1 MYPIV
6 SLDAPGRQLSIDG
19 RGLDLTTVEFEILAR
34 LVQSAGTIVRRERLV
49 TEVFERQLNPED
61 RSLDVHISRLRK
73 KLAPHGSLIVTIRGA
88 GHLLRA
94 PASPVSRVPAQVA
107 SLPAIEA

>member
-1 MYPIV
+1 VHSIV
-6 SLDAPGRQLSIDG
+6 SLDLPGRQLSING
-19 RGLDLTTVEFEILAR
+19 RSLDLTTVEFEILAR
-34 LVQSAGTIVRRERLV
+34 LVQSAGSIVLRERLV
-49 TEVFERQLNPED
+49 TEVFARELNPED

-94 PASPVSRVPAQVA
+94 PSAPSAP
-107 SLPAIEA
+107 